1 MPKIR
6 SGQFPA
12 GRKGSM
18 PHYFFDLT
26 DGFTRQDRRGL
37 DCVDDAEAIEKG
49 RVISREVAAAA
60 SDHSG
65 PAMHISVMNEAGQEV
80 QQIPVIWPGA
90 N

>member
-1 MPKIR
+1 MTDSQDTIVAAAR
-6 SGQFPA
+6 GA
-12 GRKGSM
+12 
-18 PHYFFDLT
+18 L
-26 DGFTRQDRRGL
+26 DGFFAAL
-37 DCVDDAEAIEKG
+37 NVEDAEAIEKG